1 MRINPNAL
9 VIFNLSAFTCFN
21 TGKNR
26 FFSQSFDAGKAYCLQ
41 GLCLKLRHAI
51 YGAKT
56 K

>member
-1 MRINPNAL
+1 MRVNPNAL
-9 VIFNLSAFTCFN
+9 AIINLSAFIRFN
-21 TGKNR
+21 IGKNR

-41 GLCLKLRHAI
+41 GVCLKLRHAI